1 MGPGTQ
7 ETLYISNEISAE
19 YLTAVAYVQLDHMG
33 YIKIVKRLR

>member
-7 ETLYISNEISAE
+7 ETPYMSNEISTE

-33 YIKIVKRLR
+33 YTRIVRTLR